1 MILDSYGNDG
11 NGHKS
16 PELRTRLSLFI
27 SKSRKPILKI
37 REFVLVL
44 FAITFHCL
52 GCSEPPTKV
61 VDSPSANKA
70 PTAEEIEKAN
80 AEMSAAMSS
89 GQ

>member
-1 MILDSYGNDG
+1 
-11 NGHKS
+11 
-16 PELRTRLSLFI
+16 
-27 SKSRKPILKI
+27 LKI